1 MVLINISEIAKLA
14 KVSVA
19 TVSRVI
25 NKTGPVAPKTK
36 ENIEKIIE
44 KYGYEPNLLG
54 KHLRKKETR
63 IILVVLTTIVNS
75 FYAKVVDAMD
85 KKAKEHGY
93 NIVLCT
99 TNDDRDTEQSYLN
112 LLRNGLCDGCIILN
126 TTMTK
131 EEMHE
136 MLERYNIV
144 QCNEYIDD
152 SYPYISIDNKKAA
165 YDAVSYLIKTGRK
178 KIAYC
183 GVINHFISSKHRY
196 AGYVQ
201 ALKDNDIK
209 HDKSIIFD
217 GNYGFRSASELTEKL
232 LKSGAEFDALF
243 AISDR
248 MAAGAMSAI
257 INCGKKIP
265 DDIAVMGFDNV
276 HLSYMVTPALSTVA
290 QPQAE
295 MGEAAF
301 MALLDKMSKQTYE
314 KKILNHKLII
324 RKSTD

>member
-1 MVLINISEIAKLA
+1 MILITISEIAKLA
-14 KVSVA
+14 NVSVA

-25 NKTGPVAPKTK
+25 NKTGTVAPKTK
-36 ENIEKIIE
+36 KNIENIIN

-63 IILVVLTTIVNS
+63 LILVVLTTIINS

-85 KKAKEHGY
+85 KKAKESGY

-99 TNDDRDTEQSYLN
+99 TNDDKETEQSYLN
-112 LLRNGLCDGCIILN
+112 LIRNGLCDGCIILN
-126 TTMTK
+126 TTLSK

-136 MLERYNIV
+136 MLEKYNIV

-152 SYPYISIDNKKAA
+152 SYPYIAIDNEKAA

-178 KIAYC
+178 RIAYC
-183 GVINHFISSKHRY
+183 GVINHFISSKERY
-196 AGYVQ
+196 SGYEK
-201 ALKDNDIK
+201 ALEDNGISV
-209 HDKSIIFD
+209 DKSIVFD
-217 GNYGFRSASELTEKL
+217 GNYGFRSACELTKKL
-232 LKSGAEFDALF
+232 IKSGAEFDALF

-257 INCGKKIP
+257 REYGKKIP
-265 DDIAVMGFDNV
+265 EDIAVMGFDNV
-276 HLSYMVTPALSTVA
+276 HLSYMVTPALSTVS
-290 QPQAE
+290 QPQTE

-301 MALLDKMSKQTYE
+301 CALMDKMEKNTYE
-314 KKILNHKLII
+314 KKILNHKLLI
-324 RKSTD
+324 RKSTN